1 MMADGRW
8 GDSERLAK
16 LASVEELAM
25 VVSEHLPQAMKSF
38 GRHSESELGNIPFKK
53 GANELLTPT
62 AGNLG
67 AGSQQAVWKAAS

>member
-1 MMADGRW
+1 
-8 GDSERLAK
+8 LAK

-25 VVSEHLPQAMKSF
+25 VVSEHLPQAVKRF
-38 GRHSESELGNIPFKK
+38 GRNPKAELRNVPFQK